1 MNSVVGGA
9 TPPEF
14 RHKRQQGGGSTFPL
28 LVNLSIHVPTV
39 QMINPARWLDEMK
52 SFDMTVFNV
61 LWIQLKG
68 SYTSRIQTHVTTR
81 GSLSI
86 PTASRPYYT
95 CSHYAYDEPC
105 KRARWAQEF
114 GLDCVKFSMNSVEG
128 NYTSRSET
136 QVTTRGRLNIPTA
149 GKPQYTSSHC
159 VYDKPCKMAWWAEE
173 FGLDC
178 VKFSINS
185 VEGELHLHNSNTCDN
200 KGASQHSHSM

>member
-1 MNSVVGGA
+1 MNSVEGGGLP
-9 TPPEF
+9 PPEVK
-14 RHKRQQGGGSTFPL
+14 HKWQQGGVSTFPQQ
-28 LVNLSIHVPTV
+28 VNLIIHVPTV
-39 QMINPARWLDEMK
+39 HMINPARWLDELK
-52 SFDMTVFNV
+52 NLDWTVFNF
-61 LWIQLKG
+61 LWIQLRG

-105 KRARWAQEF
+105 KRAWWAQ
-114 GLDCVKFSMNSVEG
+114 
-128 NYTSRSET
+128 
-136 QVTTRGRLNIPTA
+136 
-149 GKPQYTSSHC
+149 
-159 VYDKPCKMAWWAEE
+159 E